1 MGRWGVDS
9 PAVAGHDIGGA
20 ITLRAH
26 LLEGVRF
33 DRMALLDAEVLRPW
47 ITEASRHVQAHMDAY
62 RTMPT
67 HIYEQ
72 VVATHLRT
80 TVHRPIEGDAFEAYI
95 DQWRGENGQEAYLEK
110 VRSSTRGSLRSS
122 SPSSA
127 RYGSR

>member
-1 MGRWGVDS
+1 V
-9 PAVAGHDIGGA
+9 
-20 ITLRAH
+20 
-26 LLEGVRF
+26 
-33 DRMALLDAEVLRPW
+33 
-47 ITEASRHVQAHMDAY
+47 DAY

-80 TVHRPIEGDAFEAYI
+80 TDHRPIEGDAFEAYI
-95 DQWRGENGQEAYLEK
+95 DQWRGESGQEAYLEK